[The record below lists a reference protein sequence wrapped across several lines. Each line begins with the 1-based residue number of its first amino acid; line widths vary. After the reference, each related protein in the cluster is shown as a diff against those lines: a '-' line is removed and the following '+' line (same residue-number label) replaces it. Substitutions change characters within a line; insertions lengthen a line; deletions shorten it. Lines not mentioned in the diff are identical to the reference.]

1 MTLPPEDVALLK
13 QLQSMWSELDP
24 APDDLADRSL
34 VAIAMD
40 DLDFE
45 LLLLQDA
52 SNDLAGARSTVE
64 TARTLT
70 FSGEQV
76 TVMVTITPTSG
87 GAFRIDGWVAPAMP
101 GIVEIRRATA
111 STDNGGPLSG
121 SAAREPV
128 DADGRFVLL
137 EVPPGM
143 AQLVYHPKPV
153 AQGQQPLRS
162 VAAPPIRL

>member
-1 MTLPPEDVALLK
+1 MTLPPDDVALLK

-24 APDDLADRSL
+24 APDDLAERSL

-40 DLDFE
+40 DLDLE

-52 SNDLAGARSTVE
+52 SSDLAGARSMVE

-70 FSGEQV
+70 FSGERV

-87 GAFRIDGWVAPAMP
+87 GAFRIDGWVAPAVS
-101 GIVEIRRATA
+101 GFVEIRRA
-111 STDNGGPLSG
+111 NGSDTGAPLGG

-143 AQLVYHPKPV
+143 AQLVYHPKP
-153 AQGQQPLRS
+153 AAHDEQPLRS

>member
-1 MTLPPEDVALLK
+1 MTLPPDDVALLE

-24 APDDLADRSL
+24 APDDLANRSL

-40 DLDFE
+40 DLDLE
-45 LLLLQDA
+45 LLLLQDT
-52 SNDLAGARSTVE
+52 SSDLAGARSLVE

-87 GAFRIDGWVAPAMP
+87 DAFRIDGWVAPAAP
-101 GIVEIRRATA
+101 GFVEIRRASGSADTGA
-111 STDNGGPLSG
+111 PLAG

-143 AQLVYHPKPV
+143 AQLVYHPKP
-153 AQGQQPLRS
+153 AAHGQQPLRS